1 MVPRLQ
7 NDQIRISRKILRQ
20 FIGLTFILSQS
31 YKFSFL
37 RHLRVFLSYTYF
49 NSDTPAAT
57 YYTRVTANYRRPN
70 VQLYI
75 HASDG

>member
-31 YKFSFL
+31 LKFSFL
-37 RHLRVFLSYTYF
+37 RHSFYLKLILIRTLQQPHITQV
-49 NSDTPAAT
+49 
-57 YYTRVTANYRRPN
+57 
-70 VQLYI
+70 
-75 HASDG
+75 